1 MTFTAQMTDDL
12 RDALEDAQYHLR
24 EAISQLEFYV
34 RESGDS
40 YADAY
45 ILDHLKILAGR
56 DHGFLSDDTNLDD
69 LLDALADRDEEEEEL
84 DDEAPDATIY
94 IAGQPRYWCQSAG
107 RYVSVPEDEE

>member
-56 DHGFLSDDTNLDD
+56 DHGFLASDPNLDD

-84 DDEAPDATIY
+84 GDETPAPTIQT
-94 IAGQPRYWCQSAG
+94 AGQTLYWCNSAG
-107 RYVSVPEDEE
+107 RYVTIPGNN